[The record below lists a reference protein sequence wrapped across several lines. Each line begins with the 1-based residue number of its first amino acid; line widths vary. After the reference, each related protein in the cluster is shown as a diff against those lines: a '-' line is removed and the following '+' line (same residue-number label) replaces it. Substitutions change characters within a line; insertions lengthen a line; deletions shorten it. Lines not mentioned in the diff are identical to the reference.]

1 MPEIQLTPQMLK
13 DEAEKLSK
21 EQTRLTEIVE
31 KIAALVNALEEGWHG
46 KAQQAFV
53 NSFKD
58 KKTIYDKFAS
68 DMGTFSTFMNQYAL
82 GMEAADNRAPSG
94 LNF

>member
-1 MPEIQLTPQMLK
+1 MPEIQLTPQVLM
-13 DEAEKLSK
+13 DEAKNLSDK
-21 EQTRLTEIVE
+21 QTRLTEIVE
-31 KIAALVNALEEGWHG
+31 KIADLVNALEGGWHG
-46 KAQQAFV
+46 KTQQAFV
-53 NSFKD
+53 NSFKE
-58 KKTIYDKFAS
+58 KKTVYDKFAA